1 MRKDDRKWWFLLVFV
16 ILVLSWSG
24 LLAGQKRTDVR
35 AELFINSKQVDLLQ
49 RYPTTLAERSADPKK
64 AREWEFSK
72 KDIYRLSE
80 FSLEIGDVLE
90 VKIGAAD
97 VGVGNCVDGAVW
109 AVVIPREQGSIKS
122 TVISEIEIIDHLW
135 LRFHPAEIVKFFP
148 PKTVSDAGDKNLW
161 GRMRKIAN
169 SKIRSSWQAGGRA
182 MIPGRS
188 DLTVDADT
196 KKGIR
201 RFFVV
206 DRKAGTAR
214 YIDAFENRT
223 VPEDKPFDEAVV
235 ESAFDKL
242 WDEYDRQYPMFILR
256 PEVDWDKL
264 RREYRPKAI
273 GTATSYEFALVCA
286 EMLKHLRDLHIW
298 VNVDGENVPVFNR
311 PRKRNSNPS
320 AHESII
326 GELTQAGKNI
336 RWGKTAEKVGFI
348 AIDSWSGNVDRVFDK
363 ILEKMRDTRGLIVDV
378 RLNGGGSEPLA
389 TKVAGRF
396 VDKEYIYAYSQ
407 YRNGPNHPDLTEKYP
422 RKVQPRGPWR
432 YDRPVLLLIGQ
443 KCMSSNESFVSMMAE
458 CPHVTTM
465 GDRTCGSSGNPKF
478 VNLPA
483 KIVIS
488 LPRWIDLLPDGM
500 PLDERGVKPDV
511 YFPSKEDYF
520 EGDRDDLLRKAV
532 DRLTKQ
538 PLPKGLI
545 PGPSIDAIRAE
556 EEAKTPR
563 VVAVWPPDGA
573 KDVNLVTDIRI
584 RFDRPMRPQMTEL
597 DWKSGGFVKYKA
609 LKYDKKNCEF
619 HISLELEGNG
629 GHTIVLNRG
638 EFGTGFTDLNNH
650 RAKEFSWSFRTKGA
664 KKDKNAPSPKLLSI
678 YPPSG
683 SKVPVVTHLRLTF
696 DQPMVPNCYKVL
708 DLKAKVWT
716 RRCCALRRHAE
727 YDPNSQQFII
737 PLLFPLNC
745 ESSLELSGF
754 KSIQGAGAEPVVL
767 KYTTGEEFFD
777 PDWLKKMKTLQNTF
791 QLRGL
796 LEKMKKARSKVNS
809 ISEAVFTGVFGYNRL
824 FSSEAYF
831 RMQGPGQ
838 FYSDISQLMSSKFFI
853 IGSDDQTCW
862 FYIKFERPGS
872 KIIEKL
878 VTAPYDEI
886 QGKIVSICDPFQIS
900 EGGIGETI
908 DELNLEFCGTEVLDG
923 RKCYI
928 IRIWFVKTRT
938 GNRIPQSFIGHWW
951 IDTET
956 YLPLQVEVDSG
967 GNYTLK
973 RFNYL
978 TINETINVSEFR
990 PDFIKGVKPQAPEPL
1005 KEGYDTRFLKL
1016 IDGSR
1021 DGRMSVRWGEYGPKG
1036 RRSSGLN

>member
-1 MRKDDRKWWFLLVFV
+1 MAIVPLRFV
-16 ILVLSWSG
+16 SSVLVLLFLFHYNLS
-24 LLAGQKRTDVR
+24 TVR

-49 RYPTTLAERSADPKK
+49 RYPTTLTEKSTDPKK

-72 KDIYRLSE
+72 KDIYYLSE
-80 FSLEIGDVLE
+80 FSLEIGDALE

-109 AVVIPREQGSIKS
+109 AVVIPRERGSIKS
-122 TVISEIEIIDHLW
+122 SVISEIEIIDHLW
-135 LRFHPAEIVKFFP
+135 LRFHPAEIVTLFP
-148 PKTVSDAGDKNLW
+148 QKTVGDVGDKNLW
-161 GRMRKIAN
+161 GRIRKIAN
-169 SKIRSSWQAGGRA
+169 SKIRSSWHAGGRA
-182 MIPGRS
+182 MIPGHS

-201 RFFVV
+201 RFFMV

-214 YIDAFENRT
+214 YVGAFENRT
-223 VPEDKPFDEAVV
+223 VPEDKPFDEAVAK
-235 ESAFDKL
+235 SAFDKL
-242 WDEYDRQYPMFILR
+242 WEEYDRQYPMFILR

-264 RREYRPKAI
+264 RQEYRPKAI

-298 VNVDGENVPVFNR
+298 VKIDGGNVPVFSR
-311 PRKRNSNPS
+311 PRERNSNPS

-326 GELTQAGKNI
+326 GELTQAGKNV
-336 RWGKTAEKVGFI
+336 RWGKTAKKVGFI
-348 AIDSWSGNVDRVFDK
+348 AIDSWSGNVDEAFDE
-363 ILEKMRDTRGLIVDV
+363 ILEQMRDTRGLIVDV

-389 TKVAGRF
+389 RKVAGRF
-396 VDKEYIYAYSQ
+396 VDKEYVYAYSQ

-422 RKVQPRGPWR
+422 RKVQPRGLWR
-432 YDRPVLLLIGQ
+432 YDRPVVLLIGQ
-443 KCMSSNESFVSMMAE
+443 RCMSSNESFVSMMAE
-458 CPHVTTM
+458 CPQVTTM

-478 VNLPA
+478 VNLPTG
-483 KIVIS
+483 IEIS

-511 YFPSKEDYF
+511 YFPSKQDYF

-532 DRLTKQ
+532 DKLTKQ
-538 PLPKGLI
+538 PLPKELI
-545 PGPSIDAIRAE
+545 PGPSVVAIKAE
-556 EEAKTPR
+556 EEAKTPY
-563 VVAVWPPDGA
+563 VVAVCPPDGA
-573 KDVNLVTDIRI
+573 EDVNLVTDIRI
-584 RFDRPMRPQMTEL
+584 RFDRPMQPQMTEL
-597 DWKSGGFVKYKA
+597 NWTSGGFAKYKG

-619 HISLELEGNG
+619 HISLELEGDG

-638 EFGTGFTDLNNH
+638 EFGTGFTDLNHH
-650 RAKEFSWSFRTKGA
+650 RAKEFRWSFRTKGA
-664 KKDKNAPSPKLLSI
+664 RKDKNAPRPKLLSI
-678 YPPSG
+678 DPPSG
-683 SKVPVVTHLRLTF
+683 LKVPVVTHLRLTF
-696 DQPMVPNCYKVL
+696 DQPMVPNYYKVF
-708 DLKAKVWT
+708 DLKAKDWT
-716 RRCCALRRHAE
+716 RRCCALRRHVE
-727 YDPNSQQFII
+727 YNPNSQQFTI

-754 KSIQGAGAEPVVL
+754 KSIQGVEAEPITL

-777 PDWLKKMKTLQNTF
+777 PDWLKQMKTSQSTF

-796 LEKMKKARSKVNS
+796 LEKVKKARSEVNS
-809 ISEAVFTGVFGYNRL
+809 ISEAVFSGVFSYNRF

-831 RMQGPGQ
+831 RMQGPDQ
-838 FYSDISQLMSSKFFI
+838 FYADISQIMSSRFC
-853 IGSDDQTCW
+853 IGSDGKKCW
-862 FYIKFERPGS
+862 FYTKYERPGS

-886 QGKIVSICDPFQIS
+886 QDKIVSICDPFQIS
-900 EGGIGETI
+900 EGDIGETI
-908 DELNLEFCGTEVLDG
+908 DELNLEYCGTEVLDG
-923 RKCYI
+923 RKCHI
-928 IRIWFVKTRT
+928 IRTWFVKTRT
-938 GNRIPQSFIGHWW
+938 GGHIPQSFIGRWW
-951 IDTET
+951 IDAKS

-978 TINETINVSEFR
+978 TVNEAIGVSEFR
-990 PDFIKGVKPQAPEPL
+990 PDFIKGVKPEAPESL
-1005 KEGYDTRFLKL
+1005 NEGYDTRFLKL
-1016 IDGSR
+1016 IDGSG

>member
-1 MRKDDRKWWFLLVFV
+1 MRDDRKWWFLIVFV

-24 LLAGQKRTDVR
+24 LSAEQKRTAVR
-35 AELFINSKQVDLLQ
+35 GELVVKSEQVDLLQ
-49 RYPTTLAERSADPKK
+49 RYPTTLTEKSTEPEK

-72 KDIYRLSE
+72 KDIYYLSE
-80 FSLEIGDVLE
+80 FSLEIGDALE

-97 VGVGNCVDGAVW
+97 VGFGNCVDGAVW

-122 TVISEIEIIDHLW
+122 TVISEIEIIDHVW
-135 LRFHPAEIVKFFP
+135 LRFHPAEVVKLFP
-148 PKTVSDAGDKNLW
+148 PKTVGVAGDKNLW
-161 GRMRKIAN
+161 GRIRKIAN

-196 KKGIR
+196 TKGIR
-201 RFFVV
+201 RFFAV

-214 YIDAFENRT
+214 YVDAFENRT
-223 VPEDKPFDEAVV
+223 VPEDKPFNEDVAK
-235 ESAFDKL
+235 SAFDKL

-264 RREYRPKAI
+264 RQEYRPKAI

-298 VNVDGENVPVFNR
+298 VKADGENVPVFNR
-311 PRKRNSNPS
+311 PRERNSNPS

-326 GELTQAGKNI
+326 GELTQTGKNV

-348 AIDSWSGNVDRVFDK
+348 AIDSWSGNVDREFDV
-363 ILEKMRDTRGLIVDV
+363 ILEKLRDTRGLIVDV

-389 TKVAGRF
+389 KKVAGRF
-396 VDKEYIYAYSQ
+396 VDKEYVYAYSQ

-458 CPHVTTM
+458 CPQVTTM

-483 KIVIS
+483 GIEIS

-511 YFPSKEDYF
+511 YFPSKQDYF

-532 DRLTKQ
+532 DKLTKQ

-545 PGPSIDAIRAE
+545 PGPSIFAIRAE
-556 EEAKTPR
+556 EEAKTPH

-573 KDVNLVTDIRI
+573 EDVNLVTDIRI
-584 RFDRPMRPQMTEL
+584 RFDRPMQPQMTGL
-597 DWKSGGFVKYKA
+597 NWKNGGFIKYKG

-619 HISLELEGNG
+619 HISLELEENG
-629 GHTIVLNRG
+629 GHTIILNRG
-638 EFGTGFTDLNNH
+638 EFGTGFKDLNNQ
-650 RAKEFSWSFRTKGA
+650 RAKEFGWSFRTKSGE
-664 KKDKNAPSPKLLSI
+664 KDKNAPRPKLLSI
-678 YPPSG
+678 DPPSG
-683 SKVPVVTHLRLTF
+683 SKVPVVTHLRLKF
-696 DQPMVPNCYKVL
+696 DQPMEPNYYKVF
-708 DLKAKVWT
+708 DRTAKFWF
-716 RRCCALRRHAE
+716 RRCCALRRHVE
-727 YDPNSQQFII
+727 YDPNSQQFTI
-737 PLLFPLNC
+737 PLLFPFNC

-754 KSIQGAGAEPVVL
+754 KSIQGAEAEPVVL
-767 KYTTGEEFFD
+767 KYTAGEEFFD
-777 PDWLKKMKTLQNTF
+777 SDWLKKMKTPQNASR
-791 QLRGL
+791 LRGL
-796 LEKMKKARSKVNS
+796 LEKVKKARSKVNS
-809 ISEAVFTGVFGYNRL
+809 ISEAVFSGVFSYNSF

-831 RMQGPGQ
+831 KIQGPGQ
-838 FYSDISQLMSSKFFI
+838 FYADISQIMVSEFL
-853 IGSDDQTCW
+853 IGSDGKKCW
-862 FYIKFERPGS
+862 FYTKYERPGS

-886 QGKIVSICDPFQIS
+886 QDKIVSICDPFQIS
-900 EGGIGETI
+900 EGDIGETI
-908 DELNLEFCGTEVLDG
+908 DELNLEYCGTEVLDG
-923 RKCYI
+923 RKCHI
-928 IRIWFVKTRT
+928 IRTWFVKTRT
-938 GNRIPQSFIGHWW
+938 YMPQSFIGRWW
-951 IDTET
+951 IDAES
-956 YLPLQVEVDSG
+956 YLTLQVGVDSG
-967 GNYTLK
+967 RNYILK

-978 TINETINVSEFR
+978 TINEAIDVLEFR
-990 PDFIKGVKPQAPEPL
+990 PDFVKGVKPQVPEPL

-1016 IDGSR
+1016 IDGSG
-1021 DGRMSVRWGEYGPKG
+1021 DGRMSVRWGQYGPKG
-1036 RRSSGLN
+1036 RRSGGLN